1 MQSLNKMF
9 ITYSAKYD
17 EENPA
22 CRLNSKLVV
31 FLYHGASYPLYEVT
45 LIGYKFSLHME
56 VRWERKIEVII
67 KHLVPTVMK
76 ERISIESLNFM
87 LLIHWFELQTFLL
100 MYIYLIHSPSV
111 TQITLVLLLHEQ

>member
-9 ITYSAKYD
+9 ITYSARYD

-31 FLYHGASYPLYEVT
+31 FLYRGASYPLYEVT

-56 VRWERKIEVII
+56 VCWERKMEVITI
-67 KHLVPTVMK
+67 RLVPTVMK
-76 ERISIESLNFM
+76 ERISVDCH
-87 LLIHWFELQTFLL
+87 LILC
-100 MYIYLIHSPSV
+100 Y
-111 TQITLVLLLHEQ
+111 